1 MIKNSSTLSHYLME
15 WSMIVVIDVV
25 NKTGKKFFF
34 LVSAVS
40 FIINQ
45 WKYTISPSLLTNT
58 SCERTLLKRQLITSV
73 FKAKLDRRRRSAS
86 LLAPMSR
93 HACVLSEVMCKWC
106 VKLWYESSTSVI
118 YIGFRIAIWRLFC
131 KFLFYNFHKLSIF
144 F

>member
-1 MIKNSSTLSHYLME
+1 MDNDSG
-15 WSMIVVIDVV
+15 VVIDVV
-25 NKTGKKFFF
+25 NKTGIFFF

-106 VKLWYESSTSVI
+106 VKLWYE
-118 YIGFRIAIWRLFC
+118 YFC
-131 KFLFYNFHKLSIF
+131 DILDLGLQYEDCFVSFFFIIFINYLIIFKLLVSLLISN
-144 F
+144 